1 MNHKH
6 PSKRKQTIQKI
17 AIYSLLLMFS
27 LNLAFLEKESSKEE
41 GKRSKIYT
49 KSFEEEKKEILSP
62 RDRNLK
68 AYNYIKEKNYTNA
81 SKEFLQVIKNSTDT
95 SDTNEQLAYAYM
107 NLAWCFHQ
115 LGEEENSFLT
125 LEEFLTIFKNS
136 PVPYIQQRVT
146 KAESILATK

>member
-6 PSKRKQTIQKI
+6 PVKRKETIQKI
-17 AIYSLLLMFS
+17 VIYSLLLMFS
-27 LNLAFLEKESSKEE
+27 LNLAFLEKGTIESKKNSVT
-41 GKRSKIYT
+41 YT
-49 KSFEEEKKEILSP
+49 NNSNGNEKKEILSD

-81 SKEFLQVIKNSTDT
+81 SKEFLQVIKNSTDIT
-95 SDTNEQLAYAYM
+95 DTNEQLAYAYM

-115 LGEEENSFLT
+115 LGEKEKSLLT
-125 LEEFLTIFKNS
+125 LERFLTIFKNS

-146 KAESILATK
+146 KAESILATE